1 METARTLSLR
11 LLLPLLVA
19 TGAGCGGNPDPG
31 DIDPN
36 APATVEV
43 RNLGFSDM
51 TIYVLTGTANRVRLG
66 LVTGHSNQ
74 SLTIPSYLV
83 RGGQS
88 LRFLADPV
96 GSNRTPVSEEMSV
109 APGDAVTLTIPPQ

>member
-1 METARTLSLR
+1 MRKAGTLSR
-11 LLLPLLVA
+11 KLLLPLLVA
-19 TGAGCGGNPDPG
+19 TAAGCGGNPDPG

-51 TIYVLTGTANRVRLG
+51 TVFVMTGTANRVRLG
-66 LVTGHSNQ
+66 LVTGTSTQ
-74 SLTIPSYLV
+74 RFTIPAYLV
-83 RGGQS
+83 RRGES

-96 GSNRTPVSEEMSV
+96 GSSRTPVSEEMSV